1 MAQTSLRQRM
11 LVTNILWVSS
21 STGTAVSQA
30 AGPAD
35 SRQRVPRPPRYRR
48 PATPGVAATRPSK
61 RERTLAALLESGLDL
76 FERQGYE
83 QTTVAEIA
91 RAAGV
96 TEMTFFR
103 YFPAKEHL
111 LLDDPYD
118 PVLIEAIARAAPRFR
133 TAPARRPRHPLGM
146 AGAARARD
154 ADHPPARAHRRRHAG
169 PARGDV
175 AIHRQH
181 RAGDRRAAGR
191 RRRAPD
197 VARVAAASVL
207 AALVAGLFIWAEDER
222 RSLAEAIERALDVI
236 EVAA

>member
-1 MAQTSLRQRM
+1 M
-11 LVTNILWVSS
+11 LVTNIPRVSA
-21 STGTAVSQA
+21 STEPTVSGAEA
-30 AGPAD
+30 ALSPA
-35 SRQRVPRPPRYRR
+35 
-48 PATPGVAATRPSK
+48 PGAAATRPSK

-118 PVLIEAIARAAPRFR
+118 PVLIEAIARQ
-133 TAPARRPRHPLGM
+133 PRHSAPLLR
-146 AGAARARD
+146 AARGIRSAW
-154 ADHPPARAHRRRHAG
+154 RALPEPETPIIRRRVRIAAAT
-169 PARGDV
+169 PALRGAMWRSTGNTERAIVEQLV
-175 AIHRQH
+175 ADG
-181 RAGDRRAAGR
+181 A
-191 RRRAPD
+191 APD

-222 RSLAEAIERALDVI
+222 RSLADAIEHALDVI